1 MDTRQK
7 IKASAEA
14 KAYSANIKLLTAA
27 YLFLLFVSAVL
38 VCIGMAGLANYWNT
52 VLLIF
57 IGFVTVLYVPFI
69 VYYVAKYAALFK
81 SPESCVFSD
90 QVLEE
95 FKHTGFLGNRVTF
108 PVAVRDANG
117 NPVKAW
123 TSSVYC
129 TNWKRPRYE
138 DFYRKK
144 VTVGY
149 NTVTGQVILIGPDT
163 ARR

>member
-14 KAYSANIKLLTAA
+14 KAYLAGLKTLTGA

-38 VCIGMAGLANYWNT
+38 VCVGMAGLANYWNT

-57 IGFVTVLYVPFI
+57 IGFLTVLYVPFI
-69 VYYVAKYAALFK
+69 VYYGIKYAALFK
-81 SPESCVFSD
+81 SPEGYIFSE

-108 PVAVRDANG
+108 PVAIRDASENA
-117 NPVKAW
+117 VKVW
-123 TSSVYC
+123 TKPIYT

-144 VTVGY
+144 VTVGF

>member
-14 KAYSANIKLLTAA
+14 KAYFANIKLLTAA

-38 VCIGMAGLANYWNT
+38 VCVGMAGLASYWNT

-57 IGFVTVLYVPFI
+57 IGFLTVLYVPFI
-69 VYYVAKYAALFK
+69 VYYGMRYAALFK
-81 SPESCVFSD
+81 SPGSYVFSE

-95 FKHTGFLGNRVTF
+95 FEHAGFLGNRVTF
-108 PVAVRDANG
+108 RVAVRDAGG
-117 NPVKAW
+117 NPVKAR
-123 TSSVYC
+123 TRPIYC

-144 VTVGY
+144 VTVGC
-149 NTVTGQVILIGPDT
+149 NTATGEVIVIDPGI